1 MRTWFN
7 KHPNV
12 AFVLLG
18 LCTIWMAYG
27 AVDALDDRRW
37 GWAIAGFGAMHIAA
51 RRAGSWW
58 GRT

>member
-18 LCTIWMAYG
+18 AFTLLMSYA
-27 AVDALDDRRW
+27 AVDCLNDRRW
-37 GWAIAGFGAMHIAA
+37 GWAVAGFAAMHGAS
-51 RRAGSWW
+51 RRASSWW